1 MDKATLE
8 IMKLQGKLRIAFIQF
23 GVNEEQAL
31 DLAAEA
37 LHLLMISG
45 IAKEEYQ
52 NAYASISEG
61 DTKQE

>member
-37 LHLLMISG
+37 LHLLMISS